1 MKYVNSLAFAKDL
14 DKKDPLKKFRKKFLF
29 PKVKGK
35 EALYFVGNSLGL
47 QPETVEK
54 YIKVELDDWGILAAE
69 GHFDGHNP
77 WYSYHEIF
85 AKPVAKLVGALESEV
100 IVMNQ
105 LTVNLHLL
113 MVSFYQPKGKR
124 HKIVCE
130 SNAFSSDNYAL
141 QTQVQLHGY
150 DPAEAIIEVA
160 PRKGENTLRTEDILQ
175 AINSNKEEIALVI
188 FGGVNYLTG
197 QLLDMP
203 KITEAAHKAGIICG
217 FDLAHAAGNVEL
229 KLHDWDVDF
238 ACWCTYKYFNSGP
251 GAVAGAYINEQHVKN
266 KELLRLGGW
275 WGYDKKTRFIM
286 DKKFNPMDT
295 AEGWQLSNAPVL
307 SMAAHKASVDIFT
320 EAGGMASLRKK
331 SLLLTAY
338 LEFIING
345 INEKIKEKNL
355 KLEIITPP
363 DPAQRGCQLSI
374 IAHGISERIFIMH
387 LTKSGVFCDWRNPNV
402 IRLAPVPLYNS
413 FEDVWRFGQVAEKL
427 LVKSK

>member
-1 MKYVNSLAFAKDL
+1 MKYINSLQFAKEQ
-14 DKKDPLKKFRKKFLF
+14 DKKDPLKAFRKKFLF
-29 PKVKGK
+29 PKYKGGD
-35 EALYFVGNSLGL
+35 ALYFVGNSLGL
-47 QPETVEK
+47 QPASVAK
-54 YIKVELDDWGILAAE
+54 YIKVELDDWSKLASE

-77 WYSYHEIF
+77 WYSYHEMF
-85 AKPVAKLVGALESEV
+85 AKPIANLMGAREEEV
-100 IVMNQ
+100 IIMNQ

-113 MVSFYQPKGKR
+113 MVSFYQPKGKKY
-124 HKIVCE
+124 KIVCE

-150 DPAEAIIEVA
+150 NSADAIIEVA
-160 PRKGENTLRTEDILQ
+160 PRKGEHTLRTEDIIDTIK
-175 AINSNKEEIALVI
+175 ANADEVALVI

-203 KITEAAHKAGIICG
+203 RITQAAHKAGILCG

-251 GAVAGAYINEQHVKN
+251 GAVAGAYIHQRHVKN
-266 KELLRLGGW
+266 SNLLRLGGW
-275 WGYDKKTRFIM
+275 WGHDKKKRFIM
-286 DKKFNPMDT
+286 DKKFTPMQT

-320 EAGGMASLRKK
+320 EAGGMTPLRKK
-331 SLLLTAY
+331 SLQLTAY
-338 LEFIING
+338 LEFIIEG
-345 INEKIKEKNL
+345 INKKIKDKNL
-355 KLEIITPP
+355 RLEIITPSNT
-363 DPAQRGCQLSI
+363 AQRGCQLSI
-374 IAHGISERIFIMH
+374 IAHGIGKDFYNALS
-387 LTKSGVFCDWRNPNV
+387 KAGVFCDWRNPNV

-427 LVKSK
+427 LLKSK

>member
-1 MKYVNSLAFAKDL
+1 MKYINSLSFATEL
-14 DKKDPLKKFRKKFLF
+14 DKKDSLKKFRKKFLF
-29 PKVKGK
+29 PKFKGK
-35 EALYFVGNSLGL
+35 DALYFVGNSLGL
-47 QPETVEK
+47 QPASVAK
-54 YIKVELDDWGILAAE
+54 YIKVELDDWAKLASE
-69 GHFDGHNP
+69 GHFDGHHP
-77 WYSYHEIF
+77 WYSYHEMF
-85 AKPVAKLVGALESEV
+85 ARPVAKLVGAREDEV

-113 MVSFYQPKGKR
+113 MVSFYKPEGKR
-124 HKIVCE
+124 YKIVCE

-150 DPAEAIIEVA
+150 NPSDAIIEVA
-160 PRKGENTLRTEDILQ
+160 PRKGEHTLRTEDIVDT
-175 AINSNKEEIALVI
+175 INSHSGEIAIVI

-203 KITEAAHKAGIICG
+203 LITKVAHKAGILCG

-238 ACWCTYKYFNSGP
+238 AAWCTYKYLNSGP
-251 GAVAGAYINEQHVKN
+251 GAVAGAYIHQRHVKN
-266 KELLRLGGW
+266 TELLRLGGW
-275 WGYDKKTRFIM
+275 WGYDKKTRFVM
-286 DKKFNPMDT
+286 DKKFVPMQT

-307 SMAAHKASVDIFT
+307 SMAAHKAAVDVFM
-320 EAGGMASLRKK
+320 EAGGMTPLRKK

-345 INEKIKEKNL
+345 INEKLENKNL
-355 KLEIITPP
+355 KLEIITPSVP
-363 DPAQRGCQLSI
+363 SQRGCQLSI
-374 IAHGISERIFIMH
+374 IAHGIGKDFYTA

-427 LVKSK
+427 LLKK

>member
-1 MKYVNSLAFAKDL
+1 MKYLNSLAFAREQ

-47 QPETVEK
+47 QPASVEK
-54 YIKVELDDWGILAAE
+54 YLKVELEDWAKLASE
-69 GHFDGHNP
+69 GHFEGKHP
-77 WYSYHEIF
+77 WYSYHEMF
-85 AKPVAKLVGALESEV
+85 AKPVAKLMGAKENEV

-124 HKIVCE
+124 YKIVCE

-150 DPAEAIIEVA
+150 KPEDAIIEVA
-160 PRKGENTLRTEDILQ
+160 PRKGEHTLRTEDILQ
-175 AINSNKEEIALVI
+175 TINSNKDEITLVI

-203 KITEAAHKAGIICG
+203 KITEAARKAGIICG
-217 FDLAHAAGNVEL
+217 FDLAHAAGNIEL
-229 KLHDWDVDF
+229 KLHEWDVDF

-251 GAVAGAYINEQHVKN
+251 GAVAGAYIHQRHVKN

-286 DKKFNPMDT
+286 DKKFSPMDT

-307 SMAAHKASVDIFT
+307 SMAAHKASIDIFT
-320 EAGGMASLRKK
+320 EAGGMTPLRKK
-331 SLLLTAY
+331 SLQLTAY
-338 LEFIING
+338 LEFLING
-345 INEKIKEKNL
+345 INEKLKDKNL
-355 KLEIITPP
+355 QLEIITPS

-374 IAHGISERIFIMH
+374 IAHGIGKDFYNA
-387 LTKSGVFCDWRNPNV
+387 LTKAGVFCDWRNPNV

-413 FEDVWRFGQVAEKL
+413 FEDIYTFGQVAEKL
-427 LVKSK
+427 LLKS